1 VGGRLVAD
9 LSLRRYG
16 RSGMESAR
24 EPESSAAPEHSPA
37 PAAAAPLMGPRAN
50 SRAAA
55 YAAVARQ
62 AALQAGNRAT
72 LAILREQPGTT
83 EDMHKAI
90 YGDGNQ
96 HPSAPPAYEFSDDP
110 LADGGFELDKSI
122 RVKPG
127 PVRTTLIRPKPDDAP
142 KGEWLEDALKK
153 DPLLK
158 ALPDWAREKAIGA
171 LKDIDETAAEKIIDA
186 LPWDGQAKG
195 AALAAIKALLETA
208 KGRKFKMPVAPP
220 NPRLPDWQKP
230 IEPYKAPG
238 EHIFTLPPIKF

>member
-1 VGGRLVAD
+1 
-9 LSLRRYG
+9 
-16 RSGMESAR
+16 MESAR
-24 EPESSAAPEHSPA
+24 EPASTLPAERSPVPA
-37 PAAAAPLMGPRAN
+37 PAAVPRAN

-55 YAAVARQ
+55 FAAVARQ

-72 LAILREQPGTT
+72 LAILREPPETT

-90 YGDGNQ
+90 YGEGNQ

-110 LADGGFELDKSI
+110 LADGGFEPDKSI
-122 RVKPG
+122 RAKPG
-127 PVRTTLIRPKPDDAP
+127 PARATFIKPKPEDAP
-142 KGEWLEDALKK
+142 KGEWLEDALKR
-153 DPLLK
+153 DPVLK
-158 ALPDWAREKAIGA
+158 ALPDWARDKAIGA

-186 LPWDGQAKG
+186 LPWDGQTKG

-208 KGRKFKMPVAPP
+208 KGRRFKLPEAPP

-230 IEPYKAPG
+230 IESTKAPG